1 VTERISVIIPV
12 YNCADF
18 LAEAIESVLAQSYP
32 ASEIIVVDDGSTD
45 DSISVAARF
54 PQVRVLS
61 QPNAGPGAARNLGI
75 RNARGSYLAF
85 LDADD
90 LWAPDKL
97 QRQMSAMEADDP
109 DIVFGQ
115 VEIFHQS
122 GDPGTAPQ
130 IYEGVIVGAML
141 VKRESFDRVGGF
153 PEATRIGEFIDWY
166 ARAQECG
173 LRSVS
178 LPDIV
183 MRRRLHSHNLTKEQ
197 DTRTAYFDVLREALR
212 RRQGKTAEAG

>member
-1 VTERISVIIPV
+1 LTESISVIIPV

-18 LAEAIESVLAQSYP
+18 LAEAIQSVLAQSYP

-45 DSISVAARF
+45 GSVSVAAGF
-54 PQVRVLS
+54 PQARVLS
-61 QPNAGPGAARNLGI
+61 QSNAGPGSARNMGVL
-75 RNARGSYLAF
+75 NASGSYLAF

-97 QRQMSAMEADDP
+97 QCQMSAMEAGDP
-109 DIVFGQ
+109 DMVFGR
-115 VEIFHQS
+115 VEVFRDS
-122 GDPGTAPQ
+122 GPALE

-141 VKRESFDRVGGF
+141 VKRDSFDRVGGF

-173 LRSVS
+173 LRSVC

-183 MRRRLHSHNLTKEQ
+183 MRRRLHTHNLTKEQ